1 LLLIGVVALGIAAFY
16 LLLYVFKEDP
26 MPIGWDTPRY
36 LSQTQFVAERGL
48 AGVPDRLPPPIKT
61 LDSRAAG
68 FPVIAL
74 VLGSVSGTSP
84 FAAAVIM
91 PVAAA
96 VALALAA
103 GAFVS
108 YTLRRPAWQAAIVAV
123 VVGLSPT
130 VVRLMSPET
139 YTDNLFSAALI
150 LAAMVPLVSYVR
162 EGRGDGMLGAVLLL
176 AAAGLAH
183 PSILGIFLAVM
194 AVAAVLYLPESWR
207 SWRTGGGPASTPTA
221 RLAMVAAAGAGLT
234 AAALGGLLRAAPD
247 SPTLTRGELTK
258 KLRQDLPLH
267 LLPVTLPLGAMGVW
281 SLAERLRRF
290 GGRAAGDRSRKRG
303 LAEDPNRSA
312 ARFAL
317 TLFVAWAG
325 VVAVGVLAFYLG
337 VNSPAHRFLAF
348 FIPLP
353 ILVALGLLWARERA
367 GKAIGRTAGAAV
379 LAVGTVGLA
388 LLGFRDYY
396 VILPDERGVE
406 WLETPKVQEAASA
419 ASYLDAVGVRGDD
432 PVVFVVDDLG
442 LNPLSYVPEMA
453 YILRSALPAE
463 RIENAYFY
471 VGDPERYLAGE
482 PTYRTSPPTYNV
494 NANRF
499 WPTIR
504 RLLPGQPVA
513 LLLSSYNP
521 AYGEFVTDHPEAI
534 VAPNVAVLH
543 GPAPDRSIEPPPI
556 PTGLRGLIPN
566 AVFDVA
572 TLALL
577 VLVGAG
583 WVIALVPSG
592 GRPFE
597 VLALAPAFGIG
608 SLILVGVLVDTAG
621 FRLGGAG
628 GVVTVA
634 AAAGVGMAFAA
645 GRLRRNRASA
655 TGRSAARAAARPS
668 TDGDPHPSRQ

>member
-1 LLLIGVVALGIAAFY
+1 LLIGVVGLGIAAFY

-36 LSQTQFVAERGL
+36 LGQTQFVAERGL
-48 AGVPDRLPPPIKT
+48 AGIPDRLPPPIKT

-108 YTLRRPAWQAAIVAV
+108 FSLRRPAWQAAVVAV
-123 VVGLSPT
+123 IVGLSPT

-150 LAAMVPLVSYVR
+150 LAAMVPLVSYLR
-162 EGRGDGMLGAVLLL
+162 EGPGGGMLGAVLLL

-194 AVAAVLYLPESWR
+194 VVAAVLYLPESWR
-207 SWRTGGGPASTPTA
+207 SWRAGDGPASTPTA
-221 RLAMVAAAGAGLT
+221 RLVMVAAGGAGLT

-247 SPTLTRGELTK
+247 SPKLTRGELTK
-258 KLRQDLPLH
+258 KLRQDLPLY
-267 LLPVTLPLGAMGVW
+267 LLPVTLPLGAMGVL
-281 SLAERLRRF
+281 SLAGRLRRF
-290 GGRAAGDRSRKRG
+290 GRRRAAADRSRERG
-303 LAEDPNRSA
+303 RAGDPDRFA

-325 VVAVGVLAFYLG
+325 VVAVGVMAFYLG

-367 GKAIGRTAGAAV
+367 GTAIGRRAGAAV
-379 LAVGTVGLA
+379 LVVGTIGLA

-396 VILPDERGVE
+396 VVLPNERGVE
-406 WLETPKVQEAASA
+406 WLETPKVQDAASA
-419 ASYLDAVGVRGDD
+419 ASYLDAVGVPGGD
-432 PVVFVVDDLG
+432 PVVFLVDDLG
-442 LNPLSYVPEMA
+442 FNPLSYVPEMA
-453 YILRSALPAE
+453 YILRSALPPE

-504 RLLPGQPVA
+504 RLLPRQPVA
-513 LLLSSYNP
+513 LLISSYNP

-543 GPAPDRSIEPPPI
+543 GPAPDQPIEPPPI
-556 PTGLRGLIPN
+556 PTGLRGPIPN
-566 AVFDVA
+566 AVFDVG
-572 TLALL
+572 TLVLL
-577 VLVGAG
+577 VLVGTG
-583 WVIALVPSG
+583 WVIALGPSG
-592 GRPFE
+592 VRPFE

-634 AAAGVGMAFAA
+634 AAAGVGMALAA
-645 GRLRRNRASA
+645 GRLRRNRAGPS
-655 TGRSAARAAARPS
+655 GRSSAKSAALPS
-668 TDGDPHPSRQ
+668 TDGAPHGFPQ